1 MDWFLYDN
9 GLHLE
14 GVKHKMFLFRCIGK
28 LTIMTNF
35 VFVKSVIA
43 FLKCLHAN
51 MAWGFSKVFAIVV
64 QPDIETSFG
73 YS

>member
-1 MDWFLYDN
+1 
-9 GLHLE
+9 
-14 GVKHKMFLFRCIGK
+14 
-28 LTIMTNF
+28 MTNF
-35 VFVKSVIA
+35 VFVKNVIA

-51 MAWGFSKVFAIVV
+51 MAWGFSKVFAIVI